1 MMEKKAQESAMERF
15 RSIGTTSVGDLS
27 TSPWSFEPTSEAAS
41 DFNARLNRRQTEKT
55 RKK

>member
-1 MMEKKAQESAMERF
+1 MERF
-15 RSIGTTSVGDLS
+15 RSIGYGKASVGDLS